1 MAVQPAR
8 GFLAGIAGGATLGF
22 AVAGPAGAIGG
33 AIGGGVLGPAIEWW
47 YGLPTPVYHD
57 PAELARVRQN
67 LRPAPPPA
75 AYQPPINP
83 AALAAARRQLNPTRA
98 PAPYIQPPHP
108 ADHMLATA
116 RQNLR
121 PAPAPVPYQPAV
133 TPAALAAARQNL
145 TPAVAPAAPAAAGL
159 LPHQGWAFGLPTVVP
174 LSEQTKGKTL
184 RQMIRPTNGAL
195 LYMNATGQMLN
206 ANTVLSAG
214 VHQIRS
220 RWSANGNMGPVTV
233 TTLHIKPTINQVMT
247 AIGFASRGWR
257 WELAWGAH
265 GTLNHNF
272 HLTVP
277 KDMQTMPERM
287 DDLGDIFRGLF
298 PAGQGTT
305 GTHMTIEC
313 RPMAGMS
320 NAAFFLNR
328 SPKYPQG
335 FSQSEGEQFVSAC
348 RRRLDDWNHQALASL
363 RNALATL

>member
-1 MAVQPAR
+1 MVVQPAR

-67 LRPAPPPA
+67 LRPTPPPA
-75 AYQPPINP
+75 ADQPPINP
-83 AALAAARRQLNPTRA
+83 AALAAARRHLKPTPA
-98 PAPYIQPPHP
+98 PAPYVKPPHP
-108 ADHMLATA
+108 ADHILATA

-121 PAPAPVPYQPAV
+121 PAPAPVPYQQPI
-133 TPAALAAARQNL
+133 TPGALAAARQNL
-145 TPAVAPAAPAAAGL
+145 TPTAAPADLAAAR
-159 LPHQGWAFGLPTVVP
+159 LPPQGWSFGQPTVVP

-184 RQMIRPTNGAL
+184 REMIRPTHSAI
-195 LYMNATGQMLN
+195 LYMSANGQLLN
-206 ANTVLSAG
+206 ANTVLPAG

-220 RWSANGNMGPVTV
+220 RWVANGKMGPITP
-233 TTLHIKPTINQVMT
+233 TTLHVKPTIGEVMR
-247 AIGFASRGWR
+247 AMGFASRGWR
-257 WELAWGAH
+257 WELAWGTH

-277 KDMQTMPERM
+277 KDSQTMPERM
-287 DDLGDIFRGLF
+287 DNLGDIFRGLF

-313 RPMAGMS
+313 RPTPGLS
-320 NAAFFLNR
+320 NAAYFLNG

-335 FSQSEGEQFVSAC
+335 FTKSEGEQFVTAC
-348 RRRLDDWNHQALASL
+348 RRRLDNWHQQALTSL

>member
-1 MAVQPAR
+1 
-8 GFLAGIAGGATLGF
+8 
-22 AVAGPAGAIGG
+22 
-33 AIGGGVLGPAIEWW
+33 
-47 YGLPTPVYHD
+47 
-57 PAELARVRQN
+57 
-67 LRPAPPPA
+67 
-75 AYQPPINP
+75 
-83 AALAAARRQLNPTRA
+83 
-98 PAPYIQPPHP
+98 
-108 ADHMLATA
+108 
-116 RQNLR
+116 
-121 PAPAPVPYQPAV
+121 
-133 TPAALAAARQNL
+133 
-145 TPAVAPAAPAAAGL
+145 
-159 LPHQGWAFGLPTVVP
+159 
-174 LSEQTKGKTL
+174 
-184 RQMIRPTNGAL
+184 MIRPTNGAL

-287 DDLGDIFRGLF
+287 DDLGDIFTGLF

-313 RPMAGMS
+313 RPTAGMS

-348 RRRLDDWNHQALASL
+348 RRRLDNWNHQALASL